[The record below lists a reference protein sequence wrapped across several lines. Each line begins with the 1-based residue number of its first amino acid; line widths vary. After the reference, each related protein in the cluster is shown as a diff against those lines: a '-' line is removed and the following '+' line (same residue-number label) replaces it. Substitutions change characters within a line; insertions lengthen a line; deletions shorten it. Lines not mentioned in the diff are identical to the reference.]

1 VAVRISGRG
10 KRSGVEIEIDMPL
23 WQVWTLRDG
32 KAVRWRIFRSKQEAL
47 EAAGLRE

>member
-1 VAVRISGRG
+1 
-10 KRSGVEIEIDMPL
+10 MPL

-47 EAAGLRE
+47 EVTMRLVEEDFAAIREIGLPSSAA